1 MRVKF
6 TALVLFT
13 IVSMWASAEESVYSK
28 PTRADYPRDV
38 FFGDTH
44 LHSRLSA
51 DAYSLGN
58 MNLTQADA
66 YRFAQGQAMTAHN
79 GMQVQLRR
87 PLDFLV
93 VSDHSEY
100 LGGFYR
106 YNVKDPS
113 VINTE
118 AAKVWKAA
126 LEAGDPNALIAAF
139 SASMQDPENNPA
151 FPESVRQSIWQEVAE
166 TADHLTSPDSLP
178 L

>member
-1 MRVKF
+1 MRIKL
-6 TALVLFT
+6 TALVLFGVFST
-13 IVSMWASAEESVYSK
+13 WVFAEESVYSK
-28 PTRADYPRDV
+28 PTRADYPKDV

-66 YRFAQGQAMTAHN
+66 YLFAQGQAMTAHN
-79 GMQVQLRR
+79 GMRVQLRR

-106 YNVKDPS
+106 FNVNDPS
-113 VINTE
+113 VIDTE
-118 AAKVWKAA
+118 AATSWKDA
-126 LEAGDPNALIAAF
+126 LRAGNPDALIAAF
-139 SASMQDPENNPA
+139 TASMQDPENNPA

-166 TADHLTSPDSLP
+166 RYP
-178 L
+178 